1 MKADAVFEGGG
12 VKGIALVGAL
22 WAAEARGYAWENVAG
37 TSAGAIV
44 ASLVAAG
51 YTAAEI
57 KKIMDS
63 LDFRQLKDALITGR
77 IPVLGPALS
86 IGITN
91 GLYKGNYFEKW
102 LREKLAAKGVRTFGD
117 LIMQQYR
124 NDEQRCYRLR
134 VIAADISRG
143 RMLILPQD
151 IAGYGLKPEKLD
163 VATAVRMSM
172 SIPLFYQPVQ
182 WGYKDRKGKR
192 LISYIVDGGIL
203 SNYPVWLFDT
213 PGRPGWPTFGFRLV
227 ESENPEERTH
237 NISGPIS
244 LLSAVVS
251 TMMEAH
257 DRKHISE
264 ADFARTIPIPTMGV
278 RTTDFELAKEKREEL
293 FRSGVRAAEKF
304 LDNWDFRA
312 YVTRYR
318 SDSPR

>member
-22 WAAEARGYAWENVAG
+22 WAAELRGYTWENLAG

-57 KKIMDS
+57 KTIMDS
-63 LDFRQLKDALITGR
+63 LDFRRLKDALVTGR
-77 IPVLGPALS
+77 FPVLGPALS
-86 IGITN
+86 IGIAK
-91 GLYKGNYFEKW
+91 GLYKGDYFKKW
-102 LREKLAAKGVRTFGD
+102 LGEKLAAKGVRTFGD
-117 LIMQQYR
+117 LIRDHYR
-124 NDEQRCYRLR
+124 CDQQRCYRLR

-143 RMLILPQD
+143 RMLVLPQD
-151 IAGYGLKPEKLD
+151 IAEYGLKPEKLD

-182 WGYKDRKGKR
+182 WGYKDGKGKR
-192 LISYIVDGGIL
+192 SISYIVDGGIL

-227 ESENPEERTH
+227 ESENPVERTH

-264 ADFARTIPIPTMGV
+264 ADFARTIPIPTLGV
-278 RTTDFELAKEKREEL
+278 RTTDFELSREKREEL
-293 FRSGVRAAEKF
+293 FQSGVRAAEKF
-304 LDNWDFRA
+304 FREWDFRA

-318 SDSPR
+318 SGTVQ